1 MKEITIKLVYEDIKE
16 IIEPEKKGLII
27 KFNNGDKL
35 TFKNNEYSKKLRR
48 HLKKN
53 FSSEHL
59 D

>member
-1 MKEITIKLVYEDIKE
+1 MKEITIPLVYQDINE
-16 IIEPEKKGLII
+16 IVETKRKDLII

-35 TFKNNEYSKKLRR
+35 TFKNDPYSKRLRR

-53 FSSEHL
+53 FNGEHL